1 MGLQENPATPPI
13 NRTPI
18 QKGGLTEN
26 ISNLIHEGFVGE
38 VGVFDVGKLF
48 EELSLVFGERFW
60 GNQGRHGLF
69 GSITAIPKRGNGDD
83 DDDDQ

>member
-1 MGLQENPATPPI
+1 
-13 NRTPI
+13 
-18 QKGGLTEN
+18 
-26 ISNLIHEGFVGE
+26 
-38 VGVFDVGKLF
+38 LF